1 MKTLITFI
9 LAGCFLVAQGQNIW
23 VADNRPTAPSGAH
36 VFANVTDAIAAA
48 SPGDIIHVIP
58 SSTIYPDFTIS
69 KDSLTIYG
77 IGFDPD
83 KEQPTVAFVG
93 NISIGTDV
101 FGTRVSGMVVTN
113 TFFIGPT
120 GIASANGNIIIEN
133 CEIRGSVDA
142 DRCCST
148 TTLTNLIIRNCII
161 GNNFTSGDYVIQ
173 LRGTYSSVGSVV
185 ITNNIIMGT
194 SSTSA
199 GGYPSIYARDAI
211 IKNNLFFGDGST
223 NDFALRVNTSTI
235 SNNIFYGRTA
245 NNSALGNTTNST
257 FNNNI
262 TFGANDDA
270 LPIGLDGNTGDSTL
284 VRQDPMFVNVPL
296 EDDWSFSFDA
306 TLMPGSPAE
315 APAGNDGTEIGIFGS
330 TIPFSTS
337 GSPLPLIR
345 VLRVPEVMKL
355 GDNLDTEIEAIG
367 N

>member
-36 VFANVTDAIAAA
+36 VFANVNDAIAAA

-58 SSTIYPDFTIS
+58 STTNYPDFTID
-69 KDSLTIYG
+69 KDSITIYG
-77 IGFDPD
+77 IGFNPD

-93 NISIGTDV
+93 NISVGANV
-101 FGTRVSGMVVTN
+101 FGARVSGMVVTG
-113 TFFIGPT
+113 TFFIGT
-120 GIASANGNIIIEN
+120 ASPVSSNGNIIIEN
-133 CEIRGSVDA
+133 CEIRGPIVA
-142 DRCCST
+142 NRCCST
-148 TTLTNLIIRNCII
+148 TTLSNLIIRNCVI
-161 GNNFTSGDYVIQ
+161 GRDLGSGEYLIQ
-173 LRGTYSSVGSVV
+173 LRGTYVSVSSVV

-194 SSTSA
+194 TSTSG
-199 GGYPSIYARDAI
+199 GGYPSINARDAI
-211 IKNNLFFGDGST
+211 IKNNLFLGNGST
-223 NDFALRVNTSTI
+223 NDFALNVNTSTI

-345 VLRVPEVMKL
+345 VLRVSEVMKL
-355 GDNLDTEIEAIG
+355 GDNLDAEIEAIG